1 VQPDPLRAPRVREA
15 GFGPWVREA
24 AGPVLGQGRARTA
37 LLGVAGEQQAGALA
51 AVGQV
56 GVTDLDQQG

>member
-1 VQPDPLRAPRVREA
+1 VREA